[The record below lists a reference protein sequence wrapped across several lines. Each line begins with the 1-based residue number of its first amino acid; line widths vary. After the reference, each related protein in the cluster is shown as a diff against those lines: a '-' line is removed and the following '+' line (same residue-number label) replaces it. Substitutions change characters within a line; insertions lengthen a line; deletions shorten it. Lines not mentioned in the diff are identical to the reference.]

1 MEPSRVLG
9 HAGEHL
15 AERELARRGLRV
27 VARNVRTRYGE
38 IDLICRDARGYA
50 FVEVKTRRAGSFVA
64 AAEAVDARKAARLAA
79 LTQAWLAHRGERLAG
94 WRIVIAALTVGADG
108 TAGAGA
114 GPGRGPPDPC
124 P

>member
-1 MEPSRVLG
+1 MESRRLLG
-9 HAGEHL
+9 LAGEHL
-15 AERELARRGLRV
+15 AEREIARLGLRV
-27 VARNVRTRYGE
+27 VARNVRTRFGE

-79 LTQAWLAHRGERLAG
+79 LAQAWLAHRGERNAV

-108 TAGAGA
+108 T
-114 GPGRGPPDPC
+114 RVELIDLDRS
-124 P
+124 

>member
-1 MEPSRVLG
+1 MADPFRVEPRRLLG
-9 HAGEHL
+9 LAGEHL
-15 AERELARRGLRV
+15 AERELACRGFRV
-27 VARNVRTRYGE
+27 IARNVRTRFGE

-79 LTQAWLAHRGERLAG
+79 LAQGWLAHRGERDAV

-108 TAGAGA
+108 T
-114 GPGRGPPDPC
+114 RVELVDLDR
-124 P
+124 